1 MLKVLSIG
9 NSFSDDAQ
17 AWAHEVFASAGE
29 EALFGNLYI
38 GGCSLERHLHNAQ
51 THEAAYSYRRNMV
64 TMGDEGTATL
74 DTGLLDEDWDYV
86 TFQQASHFSG
96 QWPTYEP
103 YLRPLADYVR
113 RRCPNAKFAVHQTW
127 AYEQDSTHPGFAHYE
142 NSQARMYVALHE
154 CYDRAA
160 KLLDAP
166 VIPCGDAVQ
175 IARALPPFDYA
186 HGGKSLNRDGFHLSL
201 VGGRYL
207 AALVWFG
214 FFTGRSPEEVAFVPE
229 KNTWQYAGMKDG
241 QLQLRLFAREALT
254 AEEAAALRQAA
265 ARVTA
270 HT

>member
-1 MLKVLSIG
+1 MKILSIG
-9 NSFSDDAQ
+9 NSFSVDSQ
-17 AWAHEVFASAGE
+17 TWARKAAAAGGE
-29 EALFGNLYI
+29 TFELGNLYI

-175 IARALPPFDYA
+175 FARALPPFDYA

-229 KNTWQYAGMKDG
+229 RKTWQYAGMKDEKP
-241 QLQLRLFAREALT
+241 QLRLFSREALT
-254 AEEAAALRQAA
+254 AEEVAALRQAA

>member
-127 AYEQDSTHPGFAHYE
+127 AYEQDS
-142 NSQARMYVALHE
+142 
-154 CYDRAA
+154 
-160 KLLDAP
+160 
-166 VIPCGDAVQ
+166 PCV
-175 IARALPPFDYA
+175 
-186 HGGKSLNRDGFHLSL
+186 
-201 VGGRYL
+201 
-207 AALVWFG
+207 
-214 FFTGRSPEEVAFVPE
+214 
-229 KNTWQYAGMKDG
+229 KNTSADRPHFGESRRERGAGLNDSSIICAIG
-241 QLQLRLFAREALT
+241 T
-254 AEEAAALRQAA
+254 
-265 ARVTA
+265 
-270 HT
+270 